1 MLGRVADP
9 LVSDIDGLLL
19 IRVHLSLTDTV
30 ERGPPAPPREKAV
43 QYLTLLQLSSPAG
56 VVNASQPHQTG
67 GKRDGDGGGVNMPR
81 SHSS

>member
-43 QYLTLLQLSSPAG
+43 QYLTLLHLSSPA
-56 VVNASQPHQTG
+56 
-67 GKRDGDGGGVNMPR
+67 
-81 SHSS
+81 